1 MSKIISISEAGT
13 IAIHVMVLIANSRK
27 KNINVIKLAELTG
40 ANKNH
45 ISKVMQRLV
54 KLKMI
59 TSTRGPS
66 GGFVLSKPPS
76 RYTLLSIYEAVEGKM
91 DIPECPFDNK
101 ICPFHKCLM
110 NGIVHK
116 LTDEIK
122 EYFGSQKLS
131 DLMK

>member
-1 MSKIISISEAGT
+1 MSRIISISEAGT